1 MSELLSFHSTKF
13 LPPHITEFVFRTALA
28 SSPMR
33 RFFCFVCLFTPPNY
47 FFNRSTKL
55 RALMSTSSHFS
66 PTKNFWSWGAS
77 GQGRRSS
84 TRCLPPARWPS
95 SDLICPIFSN
105 KWLYLNIS
113 RILQIHDQG
122 NSDILLSVGWS
133 FKMANTWDHWSMHDD
148 SNRSI
153 LLLEAS
159 KYFLRHLFA
168 STFVV
173 KTVSSTQW
181 SMQLNDQCNLVQCT
195 IAQCALHTKLFFQ
208 HLTIDENGWFY
219 FNRQEWLILVF
230 LSSRLVDSTQ
240 TENQHSGRC
249 MPFWRWETTKWV
261 TESTKCE
268 PLSTKWVTETWN

>member
-1 MSELLSFHSTKF
+1 MSTF
-13 LPPHITEFVFRTALA
+13 LTILCQHF
-28 SSPMR
+28 R
-33 RFFCFVCLFTPPNY
+33 RFCVNI
-47 FFNRSTKL
+47 
-55 RALMSTSSHFS
+55 SSDS
-66 PTKNFWSWGAS
+66 DDCVGATVKV
-77 GQGRRSS
+77 

-105 KWLYLNIS
+105 KWLYLDIS

-133 FKMANTWDHWSMHDD
+133 FKMAWSLI
-148 SNRSI
+148 NATR
-153 LLLEAS
+153 
-159 KYFLRHLFA
+159 
-168 STFVV
+168 
-173 KTVSSTQW
+173 
-181 SMQLNDQCNLVQCT
+181 CN
-195 IAQCALHTKLFFQ
+195 AQKLFFQ

-230 LSSRLVDSTQ
+230 LSPRLVDSTQ

-261 TESTKCE
+261 TEATKCE